1 MTRAPKG
8 DGYLPEQKIHV
19 NIKKHHHKDFRR
31 ISVLLTKEISA
42 INCSIFGWFYP
53 L

>member
-19 NIKKHHHKDFRR
+19 NIKKRTHRNFKKYYTGQRSFR
-31 ISVLLTKEISA
+31 ISSVLRNA
-42 INCSIFGWFYP
+42 FG
-53 L
+53 